1 MTEEGFEKLN
11 NSPAYKLVFDAVE
24 NQILSGRLKPGDRF
38 PAETSLAEQFGV
50 NRSTVREGI
59 RLLEHSGLVR
69 RQGGKRLEV
78 SLPHYRDLASRA
90 SRALALHQVTF
101 RELWEASMAI
111 EPLVVRYATERITPQ
126 EIEELEEIIVQMEAS
141 TGNTDRFVHL
151 DVEFHNLLA
160 KAAHNRALE
169 LAREPLSLLFLP
181 AGRTILPRLETHDR
195 VIAAHR
201 EILAMIRNGDAD
213 GAQRWM
219 TRHMEDFRRGYE
231 KSGQRL
237 DQTLDVPPAQP

>member
-1 MTEEGFEKLN
+1 
-11 NSPAYKLVFDAVE
+11 VE
-24 NQILSGRLKPGDRF
+24 QQILSGRLKPGDRF
-38 PAETSLAEQFGV
+38 PAETALAEQFGV

-78 SLPHYRDLASRA
+78 SLPHYRELASRA
-90 SRALALHQVTF
+90 SRALALHQITF

-111 EPLVVRYATERITPQ
+111 EPLLARYATERITPA
-126 EIEELEEIIVQMEAS
+126 ELEELETIIADMEKAKED
-141 TGNTDRFVHL
+141 TARFVQL
-151 DVEFHNLLA
+151 DVEFHNVLA

-169 LAREPLSLLFLP
+169 MAREPLSLLFLP
-181 AGRTILPRLETHDR
+181 AGQTILPRLATHNR

-201 EILAMIRNGDAD
+201 EILAMVRSGDAD
-213 GAQRWM
+213 GAHQWM

-231 KSGQRL
+231 KAGQRM
-237 DQTLDVPPAQP
+237 DQTLEVPVP

>member
-1 MTEEGFEKLN
+1 MSDGGFEKLN
-11 NSPAYKLVFDAVE
+11 NSPAYKLVYDAVE
-24 NQILSGRLKPGDRF
+24 KQILSGRLKPGDRF

-78 SLPHYRDLASRA
+78 SLPHYRELASRA
-90 SRALALHQVTF
+90 SRALALHQITF

-111 EPLVVRYATERITPQ
+111 EPLIVRYATERITA
-126 EIEELEEIIVQMEAS
+126 EELEELEAIISEMDEAR
-141 TGNTDRFVHL
+141 GNTDRFVHL
-151 DVEFHNLLA
+151 DVEFHNVLA

-201 EILAMIRNGDAD
+201 EILAMVRKGDAD
-213 GAQRWM
+213 GAHQWM
-219 TRHMEDFRRGYE
+219 RRHMEDFRRGYE
-231 KSGQRL
+231 KAGQRM
-237 DQTLDVPPAQP
+237 DQTLDVPAD